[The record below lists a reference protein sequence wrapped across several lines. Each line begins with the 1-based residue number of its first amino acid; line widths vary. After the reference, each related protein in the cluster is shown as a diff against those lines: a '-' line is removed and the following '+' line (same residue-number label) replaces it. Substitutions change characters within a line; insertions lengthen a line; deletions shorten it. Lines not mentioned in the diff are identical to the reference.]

1 MFYAKN
7 DADRLGLKIA
17 DFDLCNTRHLY
28 DVQKNKTLCGQH
40 KNCEPIGVW
49 EPEYY
54 TNICNR
60 CEQILKT
67 KSNKSIQLAQECG

>member
-7 DADRLGLKIA
+7 DADKLGLKIA

-28 DVQKNKTLCGQH
+28 DTQKNKTLCGQH
-40 KNCEPIGVW
+40 KDFEPIGLW
-49 EPEYY
+49 KPYY
-54 TNICNR
+54 DTNVCHR

-67 KSNKSIQLAQECG
+67 KSNK